1 MNNPIDDLQSHF
13 HFQLSLLKLVNTQN
27 GSASVS
33 ASPGVEITQQ
43 QHLHD
48 ALAKIANAI
57 H

>member
-1 MNNPIDDLQSHF
+1 MTNPIDDLQSHF

-27 GSASVS
+27 GSEPVS
-33 ASPGVEITQQ
+33 ASPGVAIVEQ

-48 ALAKIANAI
+48 ALAKIANSI

>member
-1 MNNPIDDLQSHF
+1 MTNPIDDLQSHF

-27 GSASVS
+27 GSEPVS
-33 ASPGVEITQQ
+33 ASPGVAIVEQ

-48 ALAKIANAI
+48 ALAKIANSV